1 MSEVEV
7 IVGESPIDPS
17 AEAAKLSAGADND
30 CGAIAMFCGVVRG
43 GEVTAMTL
51 EHYPEMTKSALYE
64 IASTAAKK
72 WELKTARIIH
82 RTGRMT
88 PGEVIVFVGAS
99 SPHRSSAFS
108 ACSYMTDYLKTRAPF
123 WKKEETSSGSR
134 WVEAKPEDEEARR
147 RWE

>member
-1 MSEVEV
+1 MPAVEV

-17 AEAAKLSAGADND
+17 AEAAKLSAGADDD
-30 CGAIAMFCGVVRG
+30 CGAMAMFCGVVRG

-72 WELKTARIIH
+72 WALKTARIIH

-88 PGEVIVFVGAS
+88 PGEVIVFVGAMIVFAT
-99 SPHRSSAFS
+99 P
-108 ACSYMTDYLKTRAPF
+108 PF
-123 WKKEETSSGSR
+123 
-134 WVEAKPEDEEARR
+134 
-147 RWE
+147 